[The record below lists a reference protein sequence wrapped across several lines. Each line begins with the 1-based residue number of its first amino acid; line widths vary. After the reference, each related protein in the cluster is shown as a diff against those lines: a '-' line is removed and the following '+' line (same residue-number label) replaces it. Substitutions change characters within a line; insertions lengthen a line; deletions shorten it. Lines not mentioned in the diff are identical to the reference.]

1 MQESNIDN
9 LSSDHAKKGLVL
21 ASYHYKESDLIL
33 QILFEEIGK
42 ISVIARG
49 ARKSKQ
55 RFFGGVEIFE
65 FGLFQISKGKRGKY
79 LQLDGVSQRIP
90 MSGLRTNLFSY
101 QAASL
106 LLEIASKL
114 INDEDPE
121 GSKLLEPVSS
131 KLRFFASH
139 PNKLEGKSVL
149 GFGILQICKH
159 AGIDPSNSHSTFR
172 SDDLDWFGLML
183 KENKAR
189 TYEPEEAI
197 NRALSMLL
205 LFIETN
211 MGIKIKSE
219 LPV

>member
-9 LSSDHAKKGLVL
+9 LSTDHAKKGLVL

-42 ISVIARG
+42 VSVIARG

-90 MSGLRTNLFSY
+90 MTGLRTNLFSY

-121 GSKLLEPVSS
+121 GSKLLDPITS
-131 KLRFFASH
+131 KLRFFATH
-139 PNKLEGKSVL
+139 PNKEECKSVL
-149 GFGILQICKH
+149 GYGILQICKH
-159 AGIDPSNSHSTFR
+159 AGIDPSDSHNIFR
-172 SDDLDWFGLML
+172 SDDLTWFSLML
-183 KENKAR
+183 KENKAK
-189 TYEPEEAI
+189 TYRPEVAL
-197 NRALSMLL
+197 NRALTMLL
-205 LFIETN
+205 HFIEKN
-211 MGIKIKSE
+211 MELKIKSE
-219 LPV
+219 LPK